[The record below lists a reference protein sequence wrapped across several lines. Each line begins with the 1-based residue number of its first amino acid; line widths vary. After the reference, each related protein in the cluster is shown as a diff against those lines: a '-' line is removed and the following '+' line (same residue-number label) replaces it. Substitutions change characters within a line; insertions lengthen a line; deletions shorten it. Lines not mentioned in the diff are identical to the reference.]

1 MCGLLC
7 SPDHNDEL
15 EDGDLLYFPD
25 RSGGDLE
32 DREGSPPRSARC
44 PPNFLTMEER
54 TAWGRDGEMPC

>member
-32 DREGSPPRSARC
+32 DREGSPPRSARY
-44 PPNFLTMEER
+44 PPNFLTMEEH
-54 TAWGRDGEMPC
+54 TA